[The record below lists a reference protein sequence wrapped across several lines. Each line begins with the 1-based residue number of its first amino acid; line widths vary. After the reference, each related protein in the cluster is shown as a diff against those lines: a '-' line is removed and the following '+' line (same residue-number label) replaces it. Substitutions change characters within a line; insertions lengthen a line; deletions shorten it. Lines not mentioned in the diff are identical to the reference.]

1 MARGLITSGHLS
13 FGVGNFIMTVDISM
27 PTDLLYWERQLWD
40 GGYRTI
46 AGVDE
51 VGRGALAGPLVAAA
65 VILPREEDE
74 DANFRA
80 AKALIRDS
88 KTLTMKRRGQI
99 AESIHASGAAIGI
112 GLVEPEEIDAI
123 GINPANRT
131 AMERAVF
138 ALPFQPDMLLIDAL
152 TLDFDTPQIG
162 VIDGDAQS
170 ISIAAASI
178 VAKVTRDCL
187 MVEMHT
193 SWPAYGFARHKGYG
207 VASHLAALQ
216 EYGPCPQH
224 RQCFAPVRMAQRD
237 S

>member
-1 MARGLITSGHLS
+1 MARGLNASGHSS
-13 FGVGNFIMTVDISM
+13 FSVESFIMTVDTSN
-27 PTDLLYWERQLWD
+27 PPDLLYWEQQLWD
-40 GGYRTI
+40 GGYQMI

-74 DANFRA
+74 SAEFRA

-88 KTLTMKRRGQI
+88 KTLSLKRREQI
-99 AESIHASGAAIGI
+99 AVAIHDSGAAIGI
-112 GLVEPEEIDAI
+112 GMVEPEEIDAI

-131 AMERAVF
+131 AMEWAVL
-138 ALPFQPDMLLIDAL
+138 ALSFEPDMLLIDAL
-152 TLDFDTPQIG
+152 TLDLDTPQIG

-178 VAKVTRDCL
+178 VAKVTRDRL
-187 MVEMHT
+187 MVGMHI

-216 EYGPCPQH
+216 QFGPCPQH
-224 RQCFAPVRMAQRD
+224 RRCFAPVRMALRE